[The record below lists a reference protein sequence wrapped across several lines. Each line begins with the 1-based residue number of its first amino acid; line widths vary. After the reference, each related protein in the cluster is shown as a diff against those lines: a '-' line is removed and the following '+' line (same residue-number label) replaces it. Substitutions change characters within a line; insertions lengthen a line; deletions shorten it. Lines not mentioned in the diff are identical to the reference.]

1 MCRRGTVEGINASVL
16 PPSDGD
22 EHGDHCAEPEREQ
35 LQFRRLQ
42 RSVDVGSAPL
52 QRDSGEPSS
61 VRVGPHHI
69 ADICTQPRDF
79 GVRSRRF
86 ACKVVFT
93 AARTGVASEAACDG
107 SRGVNA
113 PTEQRTEFR
122 TERNREQDNACVS
135 GEAHDQL
142 DVVDSGG
149 RSACVCSCYVER

>member
-69 ADICTQPRDF
+69 ADICTQPRGF
-79 GVRSRRF
+79 GVRSRRLLPKLR
-86 ACKVVFT
+86 AM
-93 AARTGVASEAACDG
+93 ALVASTHRLNSELSFG
-107 SRGVNA
+107 LSE
-113 PTEQRTEFR
+113 TESKTTRAFLEKHTINWMSSTVEVGQRVFV
-122 TERNREQDNACVS
+122 CVMWKDD
-135 GEAHDQL
+135 A
-142 DVVDSGG
+142 
-149 RSACVCSCYVER
+149 